1 MDNQQ
6 IEQNT
11 PSLYGNWLFSK
22 DALIIILLVILIFSF
37 LGISILSS
45 TGNILKTLFS
55 FIETIVAQLL
65 SLLGYTTGT
74 IIDKSSEVI
83 ADTTKTGIDIADGT
97 LQSIGELLIKSST
110 GNVNTDY
117 KSQLDN
123 LLRQQK
129 AASAPPAP
137 EEKHNEP
144 PHNEPPPNDT
154 SINKSP
160 NPPANPHNDTSA
172 SPIQNPITSS
182 KQNWCLVGE
191 YQGRRGCISIND
203 NDKCLSGQV
212 FPSQTTCL
220 NPTQSNNVA
229 PFLKAISEKT
239 EYQPRG

>member
-6 IEQNT
+6 FEINRQPAPT
-11 PSLYGNWLFSK
+11 GNWFFSK

-37 LGISILSS
+37 LGISVLSS
-45 TGNILKTLFS
+45 TGDILKSLFS

-65 SLLGYTTGT
+65 SFLGYTTGT

-83 ADTTKTGIDIADGT
+83 AGTTKTGIDIADGT

-110 GNVNTDY
+110 GNVNADY

-129 AASAPPAP
+129 AAAAAPPAH
-137 EEKHNEP
+137 EEKHNESP
-144 PHNEPPPNDT
+144 PHIDA

-160 NPPANPHNDTSA
+160 NPPANPDNDTSA

-191 YQGRRGCISIND
+191 YQGRRGCISINE

-212 FPSQTTCL
+212 FPSQTKCL
-220 NPTQSNNVA
+220 NPTLSNNVA